1 MPHKI
6 ATRPFS
12 SRGDRATSFG
22 VWSPDPVSSSVVI
35 RRLGVAIAKVRAVL
49 FFLWTLTVAVP
60 LFVVML
66 AIFPL
71 VRLTDR

>member
-1 MPHKI
+1 M
-6 ATRPFS
+6 
-12 SRGDRATSFG
+12 
-22 VWSPDPVSSSVVI
+22 SSSVVI